1 MSAAALLGAL
11 AAPRAPAAAQAAG
24 VAEVGAFGRYTVF
37 DSSLTFEDQ
46 FGGGLRF
53 GLFIVRNL
61 ELELSG
67 AWTPTNLEAPDTL
80 DVSNYNLSAR
90 LLYNV
95 PLGRMAFLLGGG
107 YVWNRY
113 GGDLDVSDDGVT
125 GLAGLRFW
133 LSETVSL
140 RADGVVDYMPTPENG
155 EDNNLNWAGQFGISV
170 AWGGKKP
177 DADGDGVADNK
188 DACPGTPSGVT
199 VTATGCPVDTDGD
212 GVADFQD
219 RCADTP
225 AGTRVDATGCVPDGD
240 GDGVRDD
247 ADRCANTPRGA
258 TVDANGCPVDS
269 DRDGVADAQDR
280 CADTPAGTR
289 VGPDGCPLDGDRDGV
304 ADSADRCPDTPA
316 GAAVDATGC
325 PADADGDGVPNGVDR
340 CPNTAAGARVDA
352 IGCPVLFEENVAR
365 VVLRGVNFATGSS
378 ELTDT
383 AQAIL
388 DDVAQTLL
396 ANPDIRVEVG
406 GHTDITGS
414 RAVNTRLSQARAES
428 VMAYLV
434 SKGVDAPRLTA
445 RGYGPDDPVAD
456 NATREGR
463 AQNRR
468 VELKRLEQ

>member
-1 MSAAALLGAL
+1 
-11 AAPRAPAAAQAAG
+11 
-24 VAEVGAFGRYTVF
+24 
-37 DSSLTFEDQ
+37 
-46 FGGGLRF
+46 
-53 GLFIVRNL
+53 
-61 ELELSG
+61 
-67 AWTPTNLEAPDTL
+67 
-80 DVSNYNLSAR
+80 
-90 LLYNV
+90 
-95 PLGRMAFLLGGG
+95 
-107 YVWNRY
+107 
-113 GGDLDVSDDGVT
+113 
-125 GLAGLRFW
+125 
-133 LSETVSL
+133 
-140 RADGVVDYMPTPENG
+140 
-155 EDNNLNWAGQFGISV
+155 
-170 AWGGKKP
+170 
-177 DADGDGVADNK
+177 
-188 DACPGTPSGVT
+188 
-199 VTATGCPVDTDGD
+199 
-212 GVADFQD
+212 
-219 RCADTP
+219 
-225 AGTRVDATGCVPDGD
+225 VPDGD

-456 NATREGR
+456 NATVAGR